1 MGGRLKRTVIV
12 CEQAL
17 LFGRASREC
26 ASEGVAASRL
36 ALLSQIGTFA
46 RRLGSLLPCVAD
58 FRQNNCYSATL
69 RYTPWILSHII
80 HIQLPKIIIFF
91 LDQAATD
98 LLVHQKQLTVGI
110 PQGGHEEVITRLVDC
125 QVMQNRVRIQSCEQN
140 LLICD

>member
-1 MGGRLKRTVIV
+1 MRERGRRGF
-12 CEQAL
+12 AA
-17 LFGRASREC
+17 RSRVL
-26 ASEGVAASRL
+26 ARL
-36 ALLSQIGTFA
+36 ALLSQIGKFA
-46 RRLGSLLPCVAD
+46 RRLGSLLPCVVD

-125 QVMQNRVRIQSCEQN
+125 QVMQNRVRI
-140 LLICD
+140 

>member
-1 MGGRLKRTVIV
+1 MRERGPRGFAAR
-12 CEQAL
+12 
-17 LFGRASREC
+17 SRVL
-26 ASEGVAASRL
+26 ARL
-36 ALLSQIGTFA
+36 ALLSQIGKFA

-80 HIQLPKIIIFF
+80 HIQLPKIIKFF

-125 QVMQNRVRIQSCEQN
+125 QAMQNRVRIQSCEQN
-140 LLICD
+140 LLMCD